1 MMKCRYL
8 FFIVLLTGLC
18 CCKSPAKAQCNSV
31 SGATL
36 KGTIIP
42 TSTYQSIA
50 VVNAGEYWNFTA
62 STCNKYV
69 FSFCPADGGSVSWDT
84 QFTIDDNTG
93 VAVAGAYNDDNCGNQ
108 SYLEWAPVANGT
120 YRIYVT
126 RYSCQ
131 NIGPSSG
138 TLVYKVI
145 PLNTATSEYSL
156 VGDASAPSGCAS
168 LTADAT
174 NNIGCAWDVNSTFDF
189 STSFSYD
196 FTVNLGSDDNGADG
210 ICFVM
215 QNDPQGLCTCGGSG
229 GGMGAAGILKSV
241 IVELDTYLNYEDR
254 DDGIANVLC
263 SGGPNP
269 DHIDLWLNG
278 NVNPSGTCGSSPGA
292 RIIPA
297 GVALMNGASAYNIEN
312 GMDHTLRISWIPSGA
327 TGTLTVSVLDNSGLI
342 TYATFSYAFNP
353 TTIFGTTTPYFG
365 FTAST
370 GALSNQQSACL
381 SPMLLPVELA
391 SFTATCQQTGD
402 VLVKWKTVS
411 ELNNDHFIIERSV
424 DGSHYSEIM
433 TLPGAGTS
441 AAIHEYSWTD
451 KEIIPGTVYYR
462 IADHA
467 INGSKVYSPAV
478 SVSCEKV
485 MDPVLSAYADGNGY
499 LNISLDGTGE
509 LAGTLRVID
518 ISGKILVSLP
528 VNSQLTTQQKLQ
540 VYTGN
545 LPEGVYLVSLNNRAI
560 YYCTKLAIF

>member
-1 MMKCRYL
+1 MKRLCQI
-8 FFIVLLTGLC
+8 FAVLVTGMC
-18 CCKSPAKAQCNSV
+18 CCEYSVMAQCNSV
-31 SGATL
+31 SGATF
-36 KGTIIP
+36 KGTIVP
-42 TSTYQSIA
+42 ASTFQSLTP
-50 VVNAGEYWNFTA
+50 VNAGEYWNFTA

-69 FSFCPADGGSVSWDT
+69 FSFCPTDGGSVSWDT

-108 SYLEWAPVANGT
+108 SYLEWSPTANGT

-126 RYSCQ
+126 RYSCL
-131 NIGPSSG
+131 NTGPSSG

-145 PLNTATSEYSL
+145 PSNTTTSEYSL
-156 VGDASAPSGCAS
+156 VGDASAPSGCAF

-189 STSFSYD
+189 SASFSYD
-196 FTVNLGSDDNGADG
+196 FTVNLGSNDNGADG

-215 QNDPQGLCTCGGSG
+215 QNDPDGLCTCGGSG
-229 GGMGAAGILKSV
+229 GSMGAAGISKSV

-254 DDGIANVLC
+254 DDGISGVLC

-278 NVNPSGTCGSSPGA
+278 NVNPSGVCGSSPGA
-292 RIIPA
+292 RIIPS
-297 GVALMNGASAYNIEN
+297 GVALMNGASLYNIEN
-312 GMDHTLRISWIPSGA
+312 GIDHTLRISWIPSGA

-381 SPMLLPVELA
+381 SPMLLPVELS
-391 SFTATCQQTGD
+391 SFTATCQPSGN

-411 ELNNDHFIIERSV
+411 ELNNDYFSIERSV
-424 DGSHYSEIM
+424 DGSHYSEVMI
-433 TLPGAGTS
+433 LPGAGTS
-441 AAIHEYSWTD
+441 AAVHEYSWSD

-462 IADHA
+462 IADNA

-478 SVSCEKV
+478 SVSCGKV
-485 MDPVLSAYADGNGY
+485 TDPVLSAYADGSGY
-499 LNISLDGTGE
+499 LHISMNGDGD
-509 LAGTLRVID
+509 LAGMLDVID
-518 ISGKILVSLP
+518 MSGKLLVSIP
-528 VNSQLTTQQKLQ
+528 VNSQMAAQQELQ
-540 VYTGN
+540 VFTGY
-545 LPEGVYLVSLNNRAI
+545 LPEGVYLVSLKNRAI
-560 YYCTKLAIF
+560 HYCTKLAIF